1 MRTDPRRRRAVD
13 PNGRPRDPTSWL
25 CILYR
30 IECANSNTIAL
41 NTSLG
46 QEMPNVMRT
55 HIDTEYDN
63 QTGGLTRERYLTS
76 QITPPIA
83 SAWKPHRWAK
93 RRSSRA
99 ARKTPT
105 EQIPNFGHWAT
116 KHPGGRCGERK
127 IANTPNGSSG
137 ERHSR
142 SSLERGMERSAH
154 VPRKTSGRR
163 KRRANQSTSKRLP
176 ANVRVSD
183 SHTTKLTPDNLHL
196 ATARVHLPR
205 YLPQSQP

>member
-1 MRTDPRRRRAVD
+1 MPRPSAYEMRTDPRRLRAVD

-46 QEMPNVMRT
+46 QEMPNVIMRT
-55 HIDTEYDN
+55 HIDTPEYDN

-83 SAWKPHRWAK
+83 SAWKPLRWAK

-99 ARKTPT
+99 ARKTLT

-116 KHPGGRCGERK
+116 KHPGGRSGERK
-127 IANTPNGSSG
+127 REHAKMAQAASSG
-137 ERHSR
+137 
-142 SSLERGMERSAH
+142 
-154 VPRKTSGRR
+154 
-163 KRRANQSTSKRLP
+163 RARALS
-176 ANVRVSD
+176 VV
-183 SHTTKLTPDNLHL
+183 
-196 ATARVHLPR
+196 
-205 YLPQSQP
+205 

>member
-1 MRTDPRRRRAVD
+1 MTFWATALPELKEMRTDPRRLRAVD

-83 SAWKPHRWAK
+83 SAWKPLRWAK

-99 ARKTPT
+99 ARKTLT

-116 KHPGGRCGERK
+116 KHPGGRSGERK
-127 IANTPNGSSG
+127 REHAKMAQAASSN
-137 ERHSR
+137 
-142 SSLERGMERSAH
+142 
-154 VPRKTSGRR
+154 
-163 KRRANQSTSKRLP
+163 RAR
-176 ANVRVSD
+176 AVSV
-183 SHTTKLTPDNLHL
+183 T
-196 ATARVHLPR
+196 
-205 YLPQSQP
+205 